1 MSKISTEFM
10 WIIVRKHFKEMK
22 VNSVE
27 LLKIYIN
34 ENEVDG
40 YFDEHVMEILQVLT
54 VLRRLGEF

>member
-1 MSKISTEFM
+1 MN
-10 WIIVRKHFKEMK
+10 
-22 VNSVE
+22 VNTVE
-27 LLKIYIN
+27 LLKKYIN